1 MQAFKYKGVQAGQKV
16 EGEVVAG
23 TIEEAERRLA
33 AQDVTVI
40 ALLPAKRS
48 GTRVGNLRSQASG
61 GKGGRRRIPLAH
73 LATML
78 HDLGVMAAAGVPFVE
93 ALDAVADAAPS
104 EKLRQTV
111 LAIRDEVVS
120 GKSLSVALRAAE
132 AFPDVVCEL
141 VHVAEE
147 GGRLDF
153 ALRAASSYLERV
165 VEMRKRIVNALLYP
179 MVLLSVAVITSV
191 VLVVIVLPKFSA
203 IFDRMGAD
211 IPVTTKWMLLIGE
224 ALRSNPVL
232 TVSVVIGLIFAIRW
246 LWKLAMTSRT
256 VSGAILRIPV
266 LGNLVARLAL
276 ARAFQSI
283 ATLISSNVP
292 LLDSVRQAANVS
304 GNPVIREA
312 LLNSCSGM
320 EHGVAFSDALK
331 QTEVIPKTLVQMVAV
346 GERTGQLPKLMAAS
360 AEHMEQDV
368 DGRLKALVS
377 IVEPVMVV
385 VMGALVG
392 LITLSIIIPIYTVV
406 QNIR

>member
-16 EGEVVAG
+16 EGEVVAT

-40 ALLPAKRS
+40 ALLLAKRS
-48 GTRVGNLRSQASG
+48 AGGQGDSRASQTG
-61 GKGGRRRIPLAH
+61 GPLRRRRVPLAH
-73 LATML
+73 LATLL

-111 LAIRDEVVS
+111 LAIRGEVVS
-120 GKSLSVALRAAE
+120 GKSLSVALRASE
-132 AFPDVVCEL
+132 AFPSVVCEL

-147 GGRLDF
+147 GGRLDL
-153 ALRAASSYLERV
+153 ALKAASSYLERV

-179 MVLLSVAVITSV
+179 MVLLSVAIITGV
-191 VLVVIVLPKFSA
+191 VLVVIVLPKFST
-203 IFDRMGAD
+203 IFDRMGAN
-211 IPVTTKWMLLIGE
+211 IPITTQWMLSFGE
-224 ALRSNPVL
+224 ALRSNPL
-232 TVSVVIGLIFAIRW
+232 YTVGIVVGLLLVVRW
-246 LWKLAMTSRT
+246 LWKLAMTSRA
-256 VSGAILRIPV
+256 VAGAILRVPV

-304 GNPVIREA
+304 GNPVIRDA
-312 LLNSCSGM
+312 LVGSCNAM

-331 QTEVIPKTLVQMVAV
+331 QTSVIPKTLIQMVAV

-385 VMGALVG
+385 VMGAIVG
-392 LITLSIIIPIYTVV
+392 LITLSIILPIYTVV

>member
-16 EGEVVAG
+16 EGEVIAS

-40 ALLPAKRS
+40 ALLPVKRS
-48 GTRVGNLRSQASG
+48 AGSQGDTRTPSFVGSLS
-61 GKGGRRRIPLAH
+61 RRVPLAH

-78 HDLGVMAAAGVPFVE
+78 QDLGVMAAAGVPFVE
-93 ALDAVADAAPS
+93 ALDAVADAASSPR
-104 EKLRQTV
+104 LRQTV
-111 LAIRDEVVS
+111 LSIRDEVVS
-120 GKSLSVALRAAE
+120 GKSLSVALRASG
-132 AFPDVVCEL
+132 AFPSVVCEL

-147 GGRLDF
+147 GGRLDL

-179 MVLLSVAVITSV
+179 MVLLGVAVITGV

-203 IFDRMGAD
+203 IFDRMGAN
-211 IPVTTKWMLLIGE
+211 IPITTQWMLQFGE
-224 ALRSNPVL
+224 ALRSKPL
-232 TVSVVIGLIFAIRW
+232 FTVGIVVASILVVRW
-246 LWKLAMTSRT
+246 LWKLTMTSRA
-256 VSGAILRIPV
+256 VAGAILRVPV
-266 LGNLVARLAL
+266 VGTLVARLAL

-304 GNPVIREA
+304 GNPVIRDA
-312 LLNSCSGM
+312 LLASCNAM
-320 EHGVAFSDALK
+320 EHGMAFSDALK
-331 QTEVIPKTLVQMVAV
+331 QTPVIPRTLVQMVAV
-346 GERTGQLPKLMAAS
+346 GERTGQLPKLMAAT

-385 VMGALVG
+385 AMGAVVG
-392 LITLSIIIPIYTVV
+392 IITLSIILPIYTVV

>member
-1 MQAFKYKGVQAGQKV
+1 MQAFRYRGVQSGQKV
-16 EGEVVAG
+16 EGEIVAA

-40 ALLPAKRS
+40 ALLPAGRS
-48 GTRVGNLRSQASG
+48 ASRQGDSRSLASG
-61 GKGGRRRIPLAH
+61 VGRRRRISLAH
-73 LATML
+73 LATTL
-78 HDLGVMAAAGVPFVE
+78 HDLGVMSAAGVPFVE
-93 ALDAVADAAPS
+93 ALDAVADAAPN

-111 LAIRDEVVS
+111 LTIREEVVA
-120 GKSLSVALRAAE
+120 GKSLSVALRASE
-132 AFPDVVCEL
+132 AFPSVVCEL

-147 GGRLDF
+147 GGRLDL
-153 ALRAASSYLERV
+153 ALKAASSYLDRV

-191 VLVVIVLPKFSA
+191 VLVVVVLPKFSA

-211 IPVTTKWMLLIGE
+211 IPITTQWMLSFGE
-224 ALRSNPVL
+224 VLRSNPL
-232 TVSVVIGLIFAIRW
+232 FTVGIVVASLFVTRW
-246 LWKLAMTSRT
+246 LWKLAMTSRS
-256 VSGAILRIPV
+256 VASVILRVPV
-266 LGNLVARLAL
+266 VGNLVGRLAL

-304 GNPVIREA
+304 GNPVIRDA
-312 LLNSCSGM
+312 LLGSCNAM

-331 QTEVIPKTLVQMVAV
+331 QSPVIPKTLIQMVAV

-368 DGRLKALVS
+368 DGRLRALVS